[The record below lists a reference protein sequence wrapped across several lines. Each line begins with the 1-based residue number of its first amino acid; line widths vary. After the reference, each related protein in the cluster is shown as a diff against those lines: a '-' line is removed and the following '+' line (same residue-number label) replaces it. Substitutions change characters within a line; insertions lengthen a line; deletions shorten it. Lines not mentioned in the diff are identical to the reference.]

1 MIKYSEIFSG
11 IDYVKIQRTKI
22 LKIKNKK
29 QKINKKYTKA
39 NVQKIK
45 FFKKNT
51 KEKKPKKKL
60 NKSQKYQSKKF
71 TKEFLLNLK
80 KTLQKKWYILMIYQ
94 RIF

>member
-29 QKINKKYTKA
+29 QKINKKYAKA

-45 FFKKNT
+45 FLRKIQ
-51 KEKKPKKKL
+51 KKK
-60 NKSQKYQSKKF
+60 SQRK
-71 TKEFLLNLK
+71 N
-80 KTLQKKWYILMIYQ
+80 
-94 RIF
+94 